1 MIMGSILTRLP
12 QGKKFAGSDCTG
24 SSGAAGRTLTVA
36 FPLLGHH
43 TIGVGGRILYE
54 TTDYSVSGSV
64 ITFDAVNID
73 DDDEILVTE

>member
-1 MIMGSILTRLP
+1 MASILTRLS

-24 SSGAAGRTLTVA
+24 SSGALDRTLTVT

-43 TIGVGGRILYE
+43 AIAVGGRILYE
-54 TTDYSVSGSV
+54 TTDYTLSGSV
-64 ITFDAVNID
+64 ITFASVNID